1 MLIHPSR
8 TIANRI
14 SEHVLDNHFRYIP
27 TMRYTATLFST
38 LSLLAGI
45 VSPAVAQSAAQ
56 TPVSVEC
63 TQSSGFEGFLNALL
77 TTLHYSGNSA
87 FEEVVAEWSETEAGY
102 EVLEGVFTAV
112 SGQEKWTMLVPTD
125 GVSFS
130 TSIEL
135 VRD

>member
-1 MLIHPSR
+1 
-8 TIANRI
+8 
-14 SEHVLDNHFRYIP
+14 
-27 TMRYTATLFST
+27 MRYTATLFST